1 MDKQITFWGKLRKKW
16 MEREFASTHRV
27 GFRLLKMVHET
38 DSTILPLNLLMICV
52 NVAEI

>member
-16 MEREFASTHRV
+16 MESEFASTHRV

-52 NVAEI
+52 NLA